1 MGWTDTTRPG
11 CRPGH
16 ASVSWRT
23 WKRPRRVQ
31 RARPSLPE
39 SAGKPRQT
47 FSLPVQR
54 GRPPECV
61 CQGPQSV
68 SSRRVARTTP
78 LMTPLTKTRT
88 TNLCVAHVPS
98 RRVPLAHTP
107 SRRAPP
113 AHVAPN
119 IRASTIATNA
129 NACFPDLLT
138 CGGISGRSTN
148 RHWK

>member
-1 MGWTDTTRPG
+1 MGWTDMTRPS

-23 WKRPRRVQ
+23 WRRPRRVQ

-39 SAGKPRQT
+39 NAGKPRRR

-54 GRPPECV
+54 GRPPEPV

-68 SSRRVARTTP
+68 SSRRVARTRARTTP
-78 LMTPLTKTRT
+78 LMKTQT
-88 TNLCVAHVPS
+88 TNLCVARVPS
-98 RRVPLAHTP
+98 RRVSPAHTP
-107 SRRAPP
+107 SRIPP

-119 IRASTIATNA
+119 IRASAIATNA
-129 NACFPDLLT
+129 NAYFPDMLT
-138 CGGISGRSTN
+138 FGGMSGRSTN